1 MTGRAVGWGE
11 LLFAGL
17 LITGVATLGVP
28 APTAVRLPLPGAVA
42 AGAAAGAGLFRALS
56 GAWCRAPSGS
66 LRSVALCGPAATLV
80 GRAAVEEVAWR
91 GFALPALAGA
101 LTVIPALAAT
111 STLFALAHTNVEGRE
126 RLVHVG
132 TGVAFG
138 GLYLLTGRLAAAIS
152 AHVVYNGLI
161 AIALV
166 AATPPGA
173 RGGTR

>member
-1 MTGRAVGWGE
+1 MTGRAIGWGE

-17 LITGVATLGVP
+17 LITGVATLGLP
-28 APTAVRLPLPGAVA
+28 APTTVRLPLLGAVA
-42 AGAAAGAGLFRALS
+42 AGAAAGAALFRALS
-56 GAWCRAPSGS
+56 GVWCRAPA
-66 LRSVALCGPAATLV
+66 LRHVALCGSAATLV

-101 LTVIPALAAT
+101 ITVVPALAAT
-111 STLFALAHTNVEGRE
+111 SALFALAHTNVAGRE

-132 TGVAFG
+132 TGIAFG

-161 AIALV
+161 AIAL
-166 AATPPGA
+166 AAAAPPGG
-173 RGGTR
+173 RGVAQ